1 MTCTPCTC
9 SPAPEADC
17 SLISS
22 SDTLPLW
29 PSSGMPTAAKCSE
42 SAQPMDGSVVCACT
56 NAMCDCLIHPSTP
69 AAWIASMRDSL
80 AKTFQR
86 LGSEQASEKE
96 RAADFIA
103 KCSELPMRFDR
114 ATSSWKTS
122 QQSLLPDSAQSL
134 ETWPRAG
141 MTVDGRAYQ
150 HRQPVPRT
158 TVIGGGALQSVP
170 TPTVNGNY
178 NRKGASKTSGD
189 GLATW
194 AKMWQTPVADDPCN
208 RKEGKWNSRGE
219 PKLSAQVKMWPTPVA
234 HDDGK
239 TPEAHMA
246 MKARMKGGP
255 RHTCTSLTVMVKGIE
270 ARMWP
275 TPTAAA
281 SKGSC
286 PKALTRANGRSRVN
300 DRIDYAIMASDGG
313 LLNPTWVEWLMGWPL
328 GHTASAHWAT
338 AKSRSKPQPLGDCS
352 EGLE

>member
-170 TPTVNGNY
+170 TPRANDAEKRGRFDPTNPRNGLPAY
-178 NRKGASKTSGD
+178 A
-189 GLATW
+189 L
-194 AKMWQTPVADDPCN
+194 
-208 RKEGKWNSRGE
+208 
-219 PKLSAQVKMWPTPVA
+219 MWPTPVA

-270 ARMWP
+270 AGMWP

-300 DRIDYAIMASDGG
+300 DRIDHAIMASDGG